1 MFSLQ
6 DSFPF
11 FFFQFDDQ
19 NVLING
25 MYKSNTHHHNINN
38 NIITLIIIY
47 NMLHSNNTQNKH
59 SKIYFLSLPMMLLY
73 VFKNYGHGHGL
84 CQSVHYY
91 RQCCEGENSAWKV
104 MLYKLCL
111 YYEYVKFMLV
121 MRYSSEISSML
132 KTRNKE
138 CNHTDTTHKGKGE
151 FAKIQ
156 NIQVS
161 VTQEYRFSRLRI
173 SCKYPCLGIDLF
185 RTFNSP
191 L

>member
-1 MFSLQ
+1 M
-6 DSFPF
+6 PR
-11 FFFQFDDQ
+11 
-19 NVLING
+19 NWI
-25 MYKSNTHHHNINN
+25 
-38 NIITLIIIY
+38 LIIISVDSG
-47 NMLHSNNTQNKH
+47 NPCTRRISFQK
-59 SKIYFLSLPMMLLY
+59 FLCFL
-73 VFKNYGHGHGL
+73 
-84 CQSVHYY
+84 
-91 RQCCEGENSAWKV
+91 CCEGENSAWKV

-161 VTQEYRFSRLRI
+161 VTQEYVFSRLRI